1 MLDRDSA
8 EKLGDRKLGE
18 LADMVSQFE
27 VAENYTQINYHGRP
41 VRVTPLRYGD
51 IIKWFN
57 NRSEGLPAYL
67 IIDMVTQNVEVVR
80 LDEGMKY
87 TTAEHFSRNL
97 YRHLR
102 FAYPTYMF
110 EEPVF
115 EIDEDGTPYWVCAK
129 KEKTIGLFGGTDN
142 HGAVLVNAITGESEY
157 YEEPPAWVDHV
168 YSAELIIEQYDYYGQ
183 YHNGFWNSIFGQRDV
198 TVTTDGYNYLA
209 EGDDVYLYT
218 GVTSV
223 GGDESNI
230 GFLLSNQRTKE
241 TKYYPCAGATEYSAM
256 DSAEGQV
263 QNLRYNATFPLLL
276 NIAEQPT
283 YFMALKDASE
293 LVKMYAMVNVNQY
306 QIVAIGATVADCEAT
321 KWDAD
326 KQRVKNGCTNKLK
339 QSASEINADLLKY
352 YAEMQNVFKE
362 FEVQETMPTTQQL
375 KDAFNLRMKESSEE
389 QQEEAPIS
397 FWEVFDEFV
406 KECGNQNNWTA
417 STYEKFAAV
426 RNHIKEFKED
436 VTFEYFNEFGLNEYV
451 NFLRDKKDMRN
462 STIGKQMG
470 FLKWFLRW
478 SFKKG
483 HHQNIAYDAF
493 KPKLKTTPKKVIFLT
508 WDELNKLKD
517 YHIPH
522 DKQYLERVRDVFLF
536 CCFTSLRYSDV
547 RNLKRS
553 DIKPDHIEVTT
564 VKTADSLIIEL
575 NDHSKAILEKYKDVH
590 FENHM
595 ALPVISNQKMN
606 DYLKELGELAEIN
619 EPVRETYYK
628 GNERIDEVTP
638 KYALLSTHAGRKT
651 FICNALALGIPAPV
665 VMKWTGHSDYKA
677 MKPYIDIA
685 DDIRANAMNKFNQL

>member
-1 MLDRDSA
+1 MDIKFSGSDAGGFQFDPNAAPKPKHERKPRKSIGSKGGRIAVNTLVTLLVGAVFFYVQLPAINLHAEEFYGFVLLLCVTYCICALFTSGFQGTGAKGYFTFVKKQCTVPFIVMALMIVTALVGALTSWVVLRAKDYQALLPIESGSFASEIEEVSYDRIPMLDRDSA

-80 LDEGMKY
+80 LDDGMKY

-276 NIAEQPT
+276 NVAEQPT

-293 LVKMYAMVNVNQY
+293 LVKM
-306 QIVAIGATVADCEAT
+306 
-321 KWDAD
+321 
-326 KQRVKNGCTNKLK
+326 
-339 QSASEINADLLKY
+339 
-352 YAEMQNVFKE
+352 
-362 FEVQETMPTTQQL
+362 
-375 KDAFNLRMKESSEE
+375 
-389 QQEEAPIS
+389 
-397 FWEVFDEFV
+397 
-406 KECGNQNNWTA
+406 
-417 STYEKFAAV
+417 
-426 RNHIKEFKED
+426 
-436 VTFEYFNEFGLNEYV
+436 
-451 NFLRDKKDMRN
+451 
-462 STIGKQMG
+462 
-470 FLKWFLRW
+470 
-478 SFKKG
+478 
-483 HHQNIAYDAF
+483 
-493 KPKLKTTPKKVIFLT
+493 
-508 WDELNKLKD
+508 
-517 YHIPH
+517 
-522 DKQYLERVRDVFLF
+522 
-536 CCFTSLRYSDV
+536 
-547 RNLKRS
+547 
-553 DIKPDHIEVTT
+553 
-564 VKTADSLIIEL
+564 
-575 NDHSKAILEKYKDVH
+575 
-590 FENHM
+590 
-595 ALPVISNQKMN
+595 
-606 DYLKELGELAEIN
+606 
-619 EPVRETYYK
+619 
-628 GNERIDEVTP
+628 
-638 KYALLSTHAGRKT
+638 
-651 FICNALALGIPAPV
+651 
-665 VMKWTGHSDYKA
+665 
-677 MKPYIDIA
+677 
-685 DDIRANAMNKFNQL
+685 